1 MTLKSNAQT
10 SNSLRQYRNSRCGSD
25 RYKDIRL
32 TEGGLGLHE
41 LETEKSAEVIVVNRM
56 SRHRKGKVGIL
67 IALMKD

>member
-10 SNSLRQYRNSRCGSD
+10 SNSLRQYRSSRCGSD

-41 LETEKSAEVIVVNRM
+41 LETEKSAEVIVVDGKRAPINR
-56 SRHRKGKVGIL
+56 GGL
-67 IALMKD
+67 TGQ